1 MQTKFTKRSI
11 KRVFQKKLKCLF
23 ERYASYQNKNLKTRD
38 ILQSDETQGKQSK
51 YFSSVN
57 CHVKFSILP
66 LFSSGRVQTITETSL
81 KFRRN
86 VCMLFENIK
95 RICRSHPNAQPSNID
110 TVLLL
115 IKTTAWGE
123 TASYATQLGLR
134 WSPKSNGEELIPFIS
149 QKKKFKSLS
158 SSFLCAL
165 FLLITERHFF
175 PRELA
180 YLVHE

>member
-11 KRVFQKKLKCLF
+11 KSVFQKKLKCLF

-38 ILQSDETQGKQSK
+38 ILQSDETQGKQRK

-81 KFRRN
+81 KFRSD

-95 RICRSHPNAQPSNID
+95 RICRSHPKAQPSNID
-110 TVLLL
+110 TTLLL
-115 IKTTAWGE
+115 IKTTVSGE
-123 TASYATQLGLR
+123 TARYAAQLGLR
-134 WSPKSNGEELIPFIS
+134 QSPKSNGAELVSFIS
-149 QKKKFKSLS
+149 QKKKLKSLT
-158 SSFLCAL
+158 LCAL
-165 FLLITERHFF
+165 FLLIKEIHFF